1 MDVPAPNNRPSRL
14 LQCLPALGWLR
25 TYQTGWL
32 RADLLAG
39 ITLAAYLIPSGI
51 GDATL
56 AGLPPAAG
64 LYACIFSGL
73 VFWLFTSGRQTT
85 VTVTSAISLMVGTS
99 LAPLAAGS
107 PAHYAALAA
116 GTAVLVAAIA
126 LLAWAVRAG
135 SIVNF
140 ISETVLVGFKAGV
153 ALYLAS
159 TQLPKLCGFKGVH
172 GDFWECGGHFLRHA
186 ATTNPASLALG
197 AAALAILALG
207 RIFLPNK
214 PVGLVVV
221 VASLIIGATAN
232 LTAHG
237 VQTLGEVPHG
247 LPPFGVRGLQWSDIN
262 ILLPLALACFLL
274 GSVETAAVGRML
286 AQAHGYRLDND
297 QEFLALAGANLAAG
311 LSQGY
316 PTSGGMSQSL
326 VNEEAGARTPLSGLV
341 AALLMLLVTVYL
353 SGMLR
358 FLPLPV
364 LAAIVLVAVSG
375 LIKPSAL
382 RRIWRFSRGEFGVA
396 MAALL
401 GVLFSGLLMGVLIGS
416 ILSLLLMTRRGMRP
430 HTTELGQVPGSD
442 YFADAIRHPTNRRI
456 PEVFIFRC
464 DGAILYFNAEFV
476 RDRFFELLDSHGA
489 PPQLAVF
496 FLGTVPAL
504 DLAGVELLTEI
515 GETLRARGIAFRL
528 AEAHSGV
535 RETLRRADFETSY
548 GPIEPDQTVA
558 TVLHKWGLVVSVG
571 T

>member
-1 MDVPAPNNRPSRL
+1 MNALNHPSRL
-14 LQCLPALGWLR
+14 AQLIPALGWLR
-25 TYQTGWL
+25 TYQPGWL
-32 RADLLAG
+32 RADLVAG

-73 VFWLFTSGRQTT
+73 IFWLFTSGRQTA
-85 VTVTSAISLMVGTS
+85 VTVTSAISLLVGTT
-99 LAPLAAGS
+99 LGPLAAGS
-107 PAHYAALAA
+107 PTHYTALAA

-126 LLAWAVRAG
+126 VLAWAVRDG

-140 ISETVLVGFKAGV
+140 ISETALVGFKAGV

-172 GDFWECGGHFLRHA
+172 GDFWECSNHFFRHA
-186 ATTNPASLALG
+186 GTTNPASLAIG
-197 AAALAILALG
+197 ATALAILILG
-207 RIFLPNK
+207 KQFLPNK
-214 PVGLVVV
+214 PVGLVLV
-221 VASLIIGATAN
+221 VASLIMGATVN
-232 LTAHG
+232 LAAYG

-247 LPPFGVRGLQWSDIN
+247 LPPFGVRGLDWSDIN

-274 GSVETAAVGRML
+274 GAVETAAIGRMF
-286 AQAHGYRLDND
+286 AQSHGYRLDND

-326 VNEEAGARTPLSGLV
+326 VNEEAGARTPLSGLA

-358 FLPLPV
+358 YLPLPV
-364 LAAIVLVAVSG
+364 LAAIVLVAVAG
-375 LIKPSAL
+375 LIQLSAMK
-382 RRIWRFSRGEFGVA
+382 RIWHFSRSEFAVA
-396 MAALL
+396 VAALL

-416 ILSLLLMTRRGMRP
+416 IISLLLLTRRGMRP

-442 YFADAIRHPTNRRI
+442 YFADVIRHPTNRRI

-464 DGAILYFNAEFV
+464 DGAVLYFNAEFV
-476 RDRFFELLDSHGA
+476 RDRFFELLEAHGDA
-489 PPQLAVF
+489 PKLAVF
-496 FLGTVPAL
+496 FLGTVPSL

-515 GETLRARGIAFRL
+515 REALLARGIAFRL

-535 RETLRRADFETSY
+535 RETLRRAGFEESY

-558 TVLHKWGLVVSVG
+558 TVLHKWGLVVRVG